1 MFDTVVKW
9 LTGTAVPPSDHP
21 DALQLAIVVLLVQA
35 AQMDDDFDAS
45 ERATIGRLL
54 AARFGL
60 TAEDIARL
68 VEAATLRAEAS
79 SGLLPFTR
87 LVVDRL
93 SVPERVQVVEMLYE
107 VAYADGRLDPDE
119 DALVRR
125 IAGLIYVT
133 DFERGVARKRARQA
147 LGLPE

>member
-9 LTGTAVPPSDHP
+9 LTGTTVPPGDP
-21 DALQLAIVVLLVQA
+21 DTLELAIVVLLVQA
-35 AQMDDDFDAS
+35 AQMDDDFDES
-45 ERATIGRLL
+45 ERATIARLL
-54 AARFGL
+54 TARFGL

-68 VEAATLRAEAS
+68 VETAERRAEAS

-87 LVVDRL
+87 MVVDRL
-93 SVPERVQVVEMLYE
+93 TPPERAQVVEMLYE
-107 VAYADGRLDPDE
+107 VVYADGRLDPDE

-133 DFERGVARKRARQA
+133 DFERGAARKRARQT

>member
-1 MFDTVVKW
+1 MFDTIAKW
-9 LTGTAVPPSDHP
+9 LTGPVTQPGDP

-35 AQMDDDFDAS
+35 AQMDDHFDES
-45 ERATIGRLL
+45 ERATIARLL

-60 TAEDIARL
+60 TAEDITRL
-68 VEAATLRAEAS
+68 VAVAEQRAEAS

-87 LVVDRL
+87 TVVDRL
-93 SVPERVQVVEMLYE
+93 TVPERIQIVEMLYE
-107 VAYADGRLDPDE
+107 VVYADGTLDPDE

-133 DFERGVARKRARQA
+133 DVERGAARKQARRM
-147 LGLPE
+147 LGLPD

>member
-9 LTGTAVPPSDHP
+9 LTGAEVSPGAP
-21 DALQLAIVVLLVQA
+21 DSLELAIVVLLVQA
-35 AQMDDDFDAS
+35 AQMDDDFDES
-45 ERATIGRLL
+45 ERATIARLL

-93 SVPERVQVVEMLYE
+93 EP
-107 VAYADGRLDPDE
+107 AGTGPDRR
-119 DALVRR
+119 DAL
-125 IAGLIYVT
+125 
-133 DFERGVARKRARQA
+133 
-147 LGLPE
+147 

>member
-1 MFDTVVKW
+1 
-9 LTGTAVPPSDHP
+9 
-21 DALQLAIVVLLVQA
+21 
-35 AQMDDDFDAS
+35 MDDDFDES
-45 ERATIGRLL
+45 ERATISRLL
-54 AARFGL
+54 ALRFGL

-68 VEAATLRAEAS
+68 VETAERRAEVS

-93 SVPERVQVVEMLYE
+93 APPERAQVVEMLYE
-107 VAYADGRLDPDE
+107 VVYADGRLDPDE

-133 DFERGVARKRARQA
+133 DFERGVARKRARRT

>member
-9 LTGTAVPPSDHP
+9 LTGAGVPPGAP
-21 DALQLAIVVLLVQA
+21 DSLQLAIVVLLVQA
-35 AQMDDDFDAS
+35 AQMNDDFDAS
-45 ERATIGRLL
+45 ERTVIARLL

-68 VEAATLRAEAS
+68 VEAAERRAEAS

-87 LVVDRL
+87 MVVDRL
-93 SVPERVQVVEMLYE
+93 TPPERVQIVEMLYE
-107 VAYADGRLDPDE
+107 VVYADGRLDPDE

-133 DFERGVARKRARQA
+133 DFERGVARKQARRT